1 MTKPH
6 IFVLLAVLLVAGMIV
21 SPVCAAD
28 YTLTGFQ
35 EFNVL
40 DVKKDMFDNVRNLSF
55 DKSTEDQ
62 AITLI
67 HFKVPQD
74 HTVNFTIWYG
84 AMNSVSG
91 SASVVGNFSVWPL
104 HTSTSMIIFDGVEKS
119 YSYLDTNPEFDY
131 YLSGY
136 ARSNENNE
144 TGLIVYHAGYGGFDD
159 NLAVFKAVPN
169 LAGNLIYRV
178 DLSCDT
184 EFDVDITYGTSS
196 DVAFTVSKSI
206 LDVVGD
212 WVNLAISLGA
222 TLLGFVLMLIGLIKF
237 FFVDNLLLI
246 IALWIGVTMAYSA
259 TSSRNI
265 FQFYTK
271 FFRYQ
276 RALLDFVVQIWNY
289 LIQIISAFRG
299 IFRI

>member
-119 YSYLDTNPEFDY
+119 YSYLD
-131 YLSGY
+131 
-136 ARSNENNE
+136 
-144 TGLIVYHAGYGGFDD
+144 
-159 NLAVFKAVPN
+159 K
-169 LAGNLIYRV
+169 
-178 DLSCDT
+178 
-184 EFDVDITYGTSS
+184 
-196 DVAFTVSKSI
+196 
-206 LDVVGD
+206 
-212 WVNLAISLGA
+212 
-222 TLLGFVLMLIGLIKF
+222 IG
-237 FFVDNLLLI
+237 
-246 IALWIGVTMAYSA
+246 
-259 TSSRNI
+259 
-265 FQFYTK
+265 
-271 FFRYQ
+271 
-276 RALLDFVVQIWNY
+276 RAHV
-289 LIQIISAFRG
+289 
-299 IFRI
+299 